1 MWNRFPHFCTFL
13 LHYFAPP
20 INSSSNS
27 NCFSMHTKA
36 QHIIVLSLTSA
47 CLAIASEGVEY
58 GYNGGSNEQT
68 SACLAQ
74 TSTRLAQT
82 SACLPQTST
91 CLPQTS
97 TCLPQTSTRLAQT
110 STRLA
115 QTSTRLPQTSTR
127 LAQTSTRLAQTSA
140 CLAQTS
146 TSLPQTST
154 RFPQTFVDKL
164 RCDSLVQK
172 YVLLH
177 ISNTLHF
184 LYNLPLPDI

>member
-1 MWNRFPHFCTFL
+1 
-13 LHYFAPP
+13 
-20 INSSSNS
+20 
-27 NCFSMHTKA
+27 MHTKA

-74 TSTRLAQT
+74 TSTSLAQTSTRLAQT

-91 CLPQTS
+91 C
-97 TCLPQTSTRLAQT
+97 
-110 STRLA
+110 
-115 QTSTRLPQTSTR
+115 LPQTSTR